1 MSPSSTRPSRAWLEE
16 RAERLIEMVNDR
28 GLTMTD
34 QAAQQLLT
42 ERVQVVAE
50 RMRVGVRQAQTYL
63 TDEAL
68 AGVVDRMVETLA
80 DEAPGADLC
89 AEPRT
94 ATLSGSTLGRLI
106 AGLAEVALIYTDPTT
121 SLSADDR
128 TRRTHEVL
136 TLLSVTGLIQA
147 DTSGSGPVPA
157 PPALLTRIARI
168 LTTAA
173 EHTDN
178 TDLAATLRRDAMRAS
193 G

>member
-1 MSPSSTRPSRAWLEE
+1 MSPSTRPGRAWLGE

-28 GLTMTD
+28 GMTMTD

-42 ERVQVVAE
+42 ERVQAVAE
-50 RMRVGVRQAQTYL
+50 RLRVGVRQAQTYL

-68 AGVVDRMVETLA
+68 AGVVDSMVETLA
-80 DEAPGADLC
+80 DEAPGADLVT
-89 AEPRT
+89 EPRT
-94 ATLSGSTLGRLI
+94 TALTVGTLGRLI
-106 AGLAEVALIYTDPTT
+106 AGLAEVALLYTDPTT
-121 SLSADDR
+121 ALPANDR
-128 TRRTHEVL
+128 VGRTHEVL

-147 DTSGSGPVPA
+147 DTSSGSGSVPA

-168 LTTAA
+168 LTAA
-173 EHTDN
+173 PEHTTN

>member
-1 MSPSSTRPSRAWLEE
+1 
-16 RAERLIEMVNDR
+16 MVNDR
-28 GLTMTD
+28 GMTMTD

-42 ERVQVVAE
+42 ERVQAVAE

-68 AGVVDRMVETLA
+68 AGVVDSMVETLA
-80 DEAPGADLC
+80 DEAPGADLVT
-89 AEPRT
+89 ESRT
-94 ATLSGSTLGRLI
+94 TTLTVGTLGRLI
-106 AGLAEVALIYTDPTT
+106 AGLAEVALLYTDPTT
-121 SLSADDR
+121 ALPANER
-128 TRRTHEVL
+128 VGRTHEVL

-147 DTSGSGPVPA
+147 DTPGSGPVA
-157 PPALLTRIARI
+157 VPPALLTRIARI

-173 EHTDN
+173 EHTDS

>member
-1 MSPSSTRPSRAWLEE
+1 MSPSTRPGRAWLEE

-28 GLTMTD
+28 GMTMTD

-42 ERVQVVAE
+42 ERVQAVAE
-50 RMRVGVRQAQTYL
+50 LMRVGVRQAQTYL

-68 AGVVDRMVETLA
+68 AGVVDGMVETLA
-80 DEAPGADLC
+80 DEAPGADL
-89 AEPRT
+89 ATEPRT
-94 ATLSGSTLGRLI
+94 TTITVGTLGRLI
-106 AGLAEVALIYTDPTT
+106 AGLAEVALLYSDPVTG
-121 SLSADDR
+121 LPANDR
-128 TRRTHEVL
+128 TRRLDEVL
-136 TLLSVTGLIQA
+136 TLLSVTGIIQS
-147 DTSGSGPVPA
+147 DTPGSAPVPV
-157 PPALLTRIARI
+157 PPALLARIARI

>member
-1 MSPSSTRPSRAWLEE
+1 
-16 RAERLIEMVNDR
+16 
-28 GLTMTD
+28 MTD
-34 QAAQQLLT
+34 PAAQQLLT
-42 ERVQVVAE
+42 ERVQAVAE

-68 AGVVDRMVETLA
+68 AGVVDSMVETLA

-94 ATLSGSTLGRLI
+94 ATLSVSTLGRLI
-106 AGLAEVALIYTDPTT
+106 AGLAEVALIYTDPATG
-121 SLSADDR
+121 LSADDR
-128 TRRTHEVL
+128 TRRAHEVL
-136 TLLSVTGLIQA
+136 TLLSVTGLLQA

>member
-1 MSPSSTRPSRAWLEE
+1 
-16 RAERLIEMVNDR
+16 MVNDR
-28 GLTMTD
+28 GMTMTD

-42 ERVQVVAE
+42 ERVQAVAE

-68 AGVVDRMVETLA
+68 AGVVDSMIETLA

-94 ATLSGSTLGRLI
+94 ARITVGTLGRLL
-106 AGLAEVALIYTDPTT
+106 AGPAEAALLHTDPTT
-121 SLSADDR
+121 SLPANDR
-128 TRRTHEVL
+128 ARRTQEVL

-147 DTSGSGPVPA
+147 DTSSGTGPVPV

-173 EHTDN
+173 EYTDN
-178 TDLAATLRRDAMRAS
+178 ADLAAVLRRDAMRAS

>member
-1 MSPSSTRPSRAWLEE
+1 MSPSSTRPGRAWLEE

-28 GLTMTD
+28 GMTMTD
-34 QAAQQLLT
+34 QAAHQLLT
-42 ERVQVVAE
+42 ERVQAVAE

-68 AGVVDRMVETLA
+68 AGVVDSMIDTLA
-80 DEAPGADLC
+80 DEAPGAEL
-89 AEPRT
+89 ATEPRT
-94 ATLSGSTLGRLI
+94 ATLTVGTLGRLL
-106 AGLAEVALIYTDPTT
+106 AGLAEVALLYTDPTT
-121 SLSADDR
+121 ALPANDR
-128 TRRTHEVL
+128 ARRTHEVL

-147 DTSGSGPVPA
+147 DTSGSGPVPV

-178 TDLAATLRRDAMRAS
+178 TDLAAVLRRDAMRAS

>member
-1 MSPSSTRPSRAWLEE
+1 
-16 RAERLIEMVNDR
+16 MVNDR

>member
-1 MSPSSTRPSRAWLEE
+1 
-16 RAERLIEMVNDR
+16 MVNDR
-28 GLTMTD
+28 GMTMTD

-42 ERVQVVAE
+42 ERVQAVAE

-68 AGVVDRMVETLA
+68 TGVADSMVETLA
-80 DEAPGADLC
+80 DEAPGADL
-89 AEPRT
+89 ATEPRT
-94 ATLSGSTLGRLI
+94 TTLTVGTLGRLI
-106 AGLAEVALIYTDPTT
+106 AGLAEVALLYTDPTT
-121 SLSADDR
+121 TLPPNDH

-147 DTSGSGPVPA
+147 DTPGSGPVA
-157 PPALLTRIARI
+157 VPPALLTRIARI

>member
-1 MSPSSTRPSRAWLEE
+1 
-16 RAERLIEMVNDR
+16 
-28 GLTMTD
+28 MTD

-42 ERVQVVAE
+42 DRVQSVAE
-50 RMRVGVRQAQTYL
+50 LMRIGVRQAQTYL

-68 AGVVDRMVETLA
+68 AGVVDSMVETLA
-80 DEAPGADLC
+80 AEAPGADLC

-94 ATLSGSTLGRLI
+94 ATITVGALGRLI
-106 AGLAEVALIYTDPTT
+106 AGLAEVALLYTDPAPA
-121 SLSADDR
+121 LPVNDR
-128 TRRTHEVL
+128 TRRTHEAL

-147 DTSGSGPVPA
+147 DASGSGPVPV
-157 PPALLTRIARI
+157 PPALLARIARI

-178 TDLAATLRRDAMRAS
+178 TDLAAVLRRDAMRAS